1 MDQII
6 RQITMINNKFWKD
19 AASSW
24 VWMAKP
30 DVHVKT
36 GSGGQISDELLKNP
50 WEIMEDD
57 FVDFDE
63 IDHEATMRSM
73 MEGGDVI
80 LKEQQD
86 KKPSPSV
93 GIRLDMDQFDDY
105 LELETI
111 AGFSSCF
118 RMLRDCGLPDAMT
131 IPFGQIVE
139 RMAVLEDAANK
150 FKKVY
155 EADLSIF
162 IESYMPEALNLSVGY
177 VEYRNAK
184 VDETILISTQN
195 EVVEALNTLLIGI
208 NDKIDE
214 IYKFA
219 SIELKAAAKALN
231 ANMNMDGHVDSKFK
245 IN

>member
-1 MDQII
+1 
-6 RQITMINNKFWKD
+6 MINNEFWKD

-24 VWMAKP
+24 AWTAKP
-30 DVHVKT
+30 DVNVKT
-36 GSGGQISDELLKNP
+36 GSGGQISAELLKKP
-50 WEIMEDD
+50 WENIDDD
-57 FVDFDE
+57 FVDFDK
-63 IDHEATMRSM
+63 IDQEATLKSM
-73 MEGGDVI
+73 MAGGDVI
-80 LKEQQD
+80 LKEQQAD
-86 KKPSPSV
+86 EPSESI
-93 GIRLDMDQFDDY
+93 GIRLEMDKFDDY
-105 LELETI
+105 LEMETL

-118 RMLRDCGLPDAMT
+118 EMLRDCGLPEVMT
-131 IPFGQIVE
+131 NPLSEIVE
-139 RMAVLEDAANK
+139 RMIVLEDAANK

-155 EADLSIF
+155 EADLSMF

-177 VEYRNAK
+177 VEYINAK
-184 VDETILISTQN
+184 VDEKILISTQN
-195 EVVEALNTLLIGI
+195 EVVEALDTLLIGI

>member
-24 VWMAKP
+24 AWTAKP
-30 DVHVKT
+30 DVQVKT

-80 LKEQQD
+80 LKEQQAE
-86 KKPSPSV
+86 KPSPSV
-93 GIRLDMDQFDDY
+93 GIRLDMDQFDTY

-162 IESYMPEALNLSVGY
+162 IECYMPEALNLSVGY

-184 VDETILISTQN
+184 VDEKILTSTQN